1 MNPITNK
8 KYLWLFRLG
17 LFLIAGGSA
26 WYLSVCMA
34 LAPWGFS
41 DSAMYFSSARNL
53 ANGVGLGMVSADGV
67 YTPLQI
73 FAPFYPIVLSLF
85 AHFNLDLIQVNVVL
99 NILFFAILVMAC
111 GWLFYRISESWL
123 LSLCFSLL
131 IAATPV
137 LARDYTSL
145 MSEPLAIVLGI
156 PGFLLLLLAIKSKS
170 VWRLVLSAL
179 LIGLSFF
186 TRYAF
191 VAFPIAGVLAVFFL
205 SRSTWKKRIADTML
219 FAVVSLL
226 PMGSWVIRQVLEQT
240 SIGARKY
247 VFDGS
252 ALERT
257 QKFVSSFYDV
267 IKYWFPYRSNMIPGI
282 SAEVF
287 VPILLSV
294 FILIVAGGLIFSAIL
309 RKTHERQYG
318 VWLLL
323 LGFIFLAV
331 AYCGFLLITVI
342 ISSQLISIDGRM
354 LSPLPIMIYGILM
367 AASLSLALK
376 IHPKFLLP
384 IAGLLV
390 TLCFVVFNYM
400 DLETYLINVSTYP
413 DGYASPEWK
422 GKPIFDE
429 AKKISPE
436 TPVISNSPNILLFYT
451 NQSAYSLS
459 SELKSNPTSVTLA
472 DMDKLNELMVE
483 KCSVIIILNPH
494 RSNAYEHKK
503 NPVSAKDIELLSNI
517 FTTVYDNKDG
527 KVLMYKDCIK

>member
-8 KYLWLFRLG
+8 KFLWLFWLA
-17 LFLIAGGSA
+17 LLLVAGGSA

-34 LAPWGFS
+34 FAPWGFS
-41 DSAMYFSSARNL
+41 DSVMYFSSARNL

-99 NILFFAILVMAC
+99 NILFFALLVMAC
-111 GWLFYRISESWL
+111 GWLFYRLSGSWL
-123 LSLCFSLL
+123 LALCFALL
-131 IAATPV
+131 ISATPV

-156 PGFLLLLLAIKSKS
+156 PGFLLLLLAIKIRS
-170 VWRLVLSAL
+170 VWRLL
-179 LIGLSFF
+179 LAGLLLGLSFM

-205 SRSTWKKRIADTML
+205 SQSTLKKRFVDTL
-219 FAVVSLL
+219 FLGTISIL
-226 PMGSWVIRQVLEQT
+226 PMGSWVIRQVLEQS

-247 VFDGS
+247 VLDGS
-252 ALERT
+252 SLERAHL
-257 QKFVSSFYDV
+257 FFSSFYKV

-294 FILIVAGGLIFSAIL
+294 FILIATGGLIFSAIL

-318 VWLLL
+318 VWLLM

-342 ISSQLISIDGRM
+342 ISTQLISIDGRM
-354 LSPLPIMIYGILM
+354 LSPLPIMIYGILL
-367 AASLSLALK
+367 AASLSLA
-376 IHPKFLLP
+376 IKFHAKFSLP
-384 IAGLLV
+384 IAGLLITV
-390 TLCFVVFNYM
+390 LFISYNM
-400 DLETYLINVSTYP
+400 LELQAYQTNMTANP
-413 DGYASPEWK
+413 DGYASPTWR
-422 GKPIFDE
+422 GKPIFTA
-429 AKKISPE
+429 AKNIPAGA
-436 TPVISNSPNILLFYT
+436 PILSNAPNIVLFYT
-451 NQSAYSLS
+451 NVNSYFLS
-459 SELKSNPTSVTLA
+459 SEQKSNRTTATLA
-472 DMDKLNELMVE
+472 DFAMIDRLMKDECGAIV
-483 KCSVIIILNPH
+483 ILNQKSVNVDEKRNKPM
-494 RSNAYEHKK
+494 SVNDL
-503 NPVSAKDIELLSNI
+503 NILSKA
-517 FTTVYDNKDG
+517 FTAIYDEKDG
-527 KVLMYKDCIK
+527 KILMYKDCIK